1 MHIYKD
7 VRSINQIISIYIS
20 MKRAYINNISIF
32 NVKSSYIYLQAF
44 NYAIDIIYTS
54 LLSVF

>member
-1 MHIYKD
+1 
-7 VRSINQIISIYIS
+7 